1 MVTLIT
7 FDVDWAPDF
16 VLDDVAE
23 ILNENE
29 VKATWFFTHKSDV
42 IKKFRKNK
50 NFELGIHPNFLP
62 HSTQGSNPK
71 GILTNLKKI
80 VPESVSIRTHSLYQ
94 STPILSMYKNF
105 GLQNDVSLFLFK
117 TRNLEPHFNPALE
130 LYRIPYFWEDD
141 CEMYYKRP
149 NWSIH
154 ETKHMKGLKI
164 YNFHPIHVSLNSK
177 NLNNYHRLKNKKGL
191 CNVSKN
197 TIKNYVDNG
206 KGTRTFL
213 LELIDYIKSKENLL
227 IKDIKSI
234 YCKITR

>member
-1 MVTLIT
+1 MVSLIT

-16 VLDDVAE
+16 VLEDVAE

-29 VKATWFFTHKSDV
+29 IKSTWFFTHKSDV
-42 IKKFRKNK
+42 IKKFSKYK

-62 HSTQGSNPK
+62 NSTQGSNPK
-71 GILTNLKKI
+71 KILTNLKKI
-80 VPESVSIRTHSLYQ
+80 IPKAVSIRTHSLYQ

-105 GLQNDVSLFLFK
+105 GLKNDVSLFLFK
-117 TRNLEPHFNPALE
+117 TKNIEPHFNPALD

-149 NWSIH
+149 KWSIR
-154 ETKHMKGLKI
+154 ETNRIPGLKI

-177 NLNNYHRLKNKKGL
+177 SLNNYHRLKNKKGL
-191 CNVSKN
+191 CSIDKN
-197 TIKNYVDNG
+197 TIKNYVDSG

-213 LELIDYIKSKENLL
+213 LELINSIKSKDSLL

-234 YCKITR
+234 YCKKTR